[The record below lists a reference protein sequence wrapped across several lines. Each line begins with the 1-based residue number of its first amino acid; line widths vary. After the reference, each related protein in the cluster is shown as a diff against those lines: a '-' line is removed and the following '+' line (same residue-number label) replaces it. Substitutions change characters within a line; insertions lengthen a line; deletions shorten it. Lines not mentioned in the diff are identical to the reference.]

1 MQTRLTELGFFTGPI
16 SGNYMNQTIA
26 AIKAFQEHNG
36 MFVTGETDE
45 ETWNMLFN
53 SSDVLDVSATA
64 RPTPVP
70 TPVPYAITVDVRNQ
84 VTPSMAWT
92 KTENTPCPSS
102 RWCAPRE

>member
-45 ETWNMLFN
+45 EPGTCSLTA
-53 SSDVLDVSATA
+53 ATNRYTYRH
-64 RPTPVP
+64 RPSTPVP

-84 VTPSMAWT
+84 GDDRLWPG
-92 KTENTPCPSS
+92 
-102 RWCAPRE
+102 